1 MFRFAIAIL
10 ATIGLASLLFGGAAS
25 AGWWVLAPLVILFKI
40 MFFVMIFGMISS
52 VGRRNRR
59 HFGRGPW
66 GWRPAQ
72 EPNVERGPS
81 HHEQFEDWHRMDH
94 ARQEV
99 DGWVEDDS

>member
-25 AGWWVLAPLVILFKI
+25 AGWWLLAPLVIVFKI
-40 MFFVMIFGMISS
+40 MFFMMIFGMIAS

-59 HFGRGPW
+59 PFGKGPW
-66 GWRPAQ
+66 GWRPAP
-72 EPNVERGPS
+72 ERRTERGPS
-81 HHEQFEDWHRMDH
+81 QHEQFEDWHRMEH